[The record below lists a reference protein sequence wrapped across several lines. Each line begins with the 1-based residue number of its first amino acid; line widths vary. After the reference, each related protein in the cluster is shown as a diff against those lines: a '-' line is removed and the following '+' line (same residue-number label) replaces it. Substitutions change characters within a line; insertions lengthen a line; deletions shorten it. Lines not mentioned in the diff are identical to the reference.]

1 GSPDKCRGPGRPA
14 SWRCYAWRRW
24 KIGTTRS
31 GADRMSYALATIWH
45 ERSRFLPAILAVAF
59 SAVLI
64 AVQAGVLVGLLSMM
78 STPVDK
84 ADADVWVGYPGVRS
98 VDLGQAVPQHYRNRV
113 AAQPEVREVEEVE
126 MGFAQWVV
134 PPNATRKETLIEA
147 CMIIGT

>member
-1 GSPDKCRGPGRPA
+1 RFVLA
-14 SWRCYAWRRW
+14 SV
-24 KIGTTRS
+24 
-31 GADRMSYALATIWH
+31 
-45 ERSRFLPAILAVAF
+45 AVAV

-64 AVQAGVLVGLLSMM
+64 AVQAGLLIGLLSMM

-98 VDLGQAVPQHYRNRV
+98 VDLGQAIPAHYRNRV

-134 PPNATRKETLIEA
+134 PSNGTRKETLIEP
-147 CMIIGT
+147 CMIIGTRLDAHSIAAAEPLRRDPRLLASLAEPSTVRLDRS